1 MNRSEFLK
9 SLGLG
14 ASGLIIPVN
23 LFVNTKQVK
32 VYDNFVRGLTYY
44 DFRKVRNEL
53 KVGDQLQLKREQDN
67 KYDRFA
73 IQVNFNEFR
82 LGYIATFENIV
93 LANMM
98 DLDVGLNTIVSQHT
112 TSGSIYDALAVG
124 VYAELVV
131 ANKLLTGLFM
141 MDDRA
146 DNAVDI
152 YRKGGIWK

>member
-98 DLDVGLNTIVSQHT
+98 DLDVGLNAIVSQHT
-112 TSGSIYDALAVG
+112 TSGNIYDVLAVE

-131 ANKLLTGLFM
+131 ANKLLTGSLL

>member
-14 ASGLIIPVN
+14 ASGLIVPVN

-98 DLDVGLNTIVSQHT
+98 DLDVGLNAIVSQHT
-112 TSGSIYDALAVG
+112 TSGNIYDVLAVE

-131 ANKLLTGLFM
+131 ANKLLTGSLL